1 MRRFVS
7 IGAVACLLLW
17 LVPAVHSEPTQLL
30 QGTQVRLVLL
40 NGLSTSVSRD
50 GDPFEAVV
58 AEPVYMG
65 GQLLLPAGTRVRGVV
80 ARVYHRKRFNLF
92 RGQAAM
98 DLQFHSLELHGR
110 EVPVQMSI
118 LAIQQSSTAGSKKRR
133 DLRTV
138 EGEVVEAKPDIKGDL
153 AAVGLATGGGAGVG
167 AIFSHAVRGLVL
179 GIVGGTTYVVVRKG
193 RDVELPAQTAL
204 VVRVDRTVLLP
215 ALTAQSNPYSTGR
228 Q

>member
-1 MRRFVS
+1 MRRVVS

-17 LVPAVHSEPTQLL
+17 LVPTVHSEPIQLL

-40 NGLSTSVSRD
+40 NGLSTSVSHD

-58 AEPVYMG
+58 SEPVYLG
-65 GQLLLPAGTRVRGVV
+65 GQLLLPAGTHVRGVV
-80 ARVYHRKRFNLF
+80 ARVYHRKRFNMF

-98 DLQFHSLELHGR
+98 DLQFQAIELHGR

-118 LAIQQSSTAGSKKRR
+118 LGIQQNSSAGTRKRG

-138 EGEVVEAKPDIKGDL
+138 EGEVVQAKQDIKGDL
-153 AAVGLATGGGAGVG
+153 AVMGLSTGGGAAVG
-167 AIFSHAVRGLVL
+167 AIFSHVVRGLAL
-179 GIVGGTTYVVVRKG
+179 GMAGGATYIVVRKG
-193 RDVELPAQTAL
+193 RDVELPAQTAFL
-204 VVRVDRTVLLP
+204 VRVDRTVSLP
-215 ALTAQSNPYSTGR
+215 ALTAQSGPYGTGR